1 MVWVNTETKIFH
13 RAGDRWYG
21 RTQKGQ
27 YMTEAEALQAGNR
40 ESRAPLGDKPLVW
53 VNLDSRVFHRTG
65 DAWYGKTA
73 RGQYMT
79 EEAAVRAGY
88 REANADTKER

>member
-1 MVWVNTETKIFH
+1 
-13 RAGDRWYG
+13 
-21 RTQKGQ
+21 
-27 YMTEAEALQAGNR
+27 MTEAEALQAGYR
-40 ESRAPLGDKPLVW
+40 ESRAHIGDKPLVW
-53 VNLDSRVFHRTG
+53 VNLDSHVFHRTG

-88 REANADTKER
+88 REANPDKKER